1 MYAMLAV
8 NTGTR
13 RTKMSEELVT
23 LLECDDRNGTI
34 HTGDIELVVED
45 KGWVFQETVTAYEK
59 AERDNLWQK
68 LHSS

>member
-45 KGWVFQETVTAYEK
+45 KG
-59 AERDNLWQK
+59 
-68 LHSS
+68 